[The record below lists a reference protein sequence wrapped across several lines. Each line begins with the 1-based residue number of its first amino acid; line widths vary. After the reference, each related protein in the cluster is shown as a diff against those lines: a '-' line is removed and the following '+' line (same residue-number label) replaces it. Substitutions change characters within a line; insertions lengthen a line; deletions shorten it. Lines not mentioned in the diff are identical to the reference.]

1 MSKKRNKGITLLEAL
16 KPADKPN
23 LNESNSEVP
32 LEVVHIPEFV
42 DRHLDK
48 TKIKAALLLDMNA
61 DEKSIQEK
69 IGNVKL
75 INLFTMVSSLDSKY
89 IKRGDC
95 FLLACIEKIRE
106 TSLLNK
112 DINVLM
118 SEFKEICHQWFLE
131 LESFDIIAI
140 VAKKVHY
147 ADRFS
152 ISELISWLY
161 GYYVV
166 GKQVKWYLSDG
177 TTVCDNDLVIT
188 EREEDDA
195 IKLDYQSYLS
205 ELSINDDYK
214 LIIDSNQR
222 YILAGYINYQ
232 TNSNKDLIDKNW
244 YSDNISFESQIAGN
258 FGSFNKELYNTTL
271 KDIVFKCNGY
281 TQGGDLLLR
290 KYEEY
295 ILNYYKDLYG
305 EL

>member
-1 MSKKRNKGITLLEAL
+1 MDKKRNKGITFLESL
-16 KPADKPN
+16 KQADKPN
-23 LNESNSEVP
+23 LNKSNSEVP
-32 LEVVHIPEFV
+32 LEVIHVPEFV
-42 DRHLDK
+42 DRQPNK
-48 TKIKAALLLDMNA
+48 PKIKAVLLLDMNA

-69 IGNVKL
+69 IGTVKL
-75 INLFTMVSSLDSKY
+75 INLFTMVSSSDSKY
-89 IKRGDC
+89 IKQGDC

-118 SEFKEICHQWFLE
+118 SEFKDICQQWFLE
-131 LESFDIIAI
+131 LESFDI
-140 VAKKVHY
+140 VAVVSKKVHY

-152 ISELISWLY
+152 ISEFISWLY

-166 GKQVKWYLSDG
+166 GKQAKWYLSEG
-177 TTVCDNDLVIT
+177 TTVGENDLIIT
-188 EREEDDA
+188 ELEEDAA
-195 IKLDYQSYLS
+195 IKLDYQSYIS
-205 ELSINDDYK
+205 ELSINNDYK

-232 TNSNKDLIDKNW
+232 ANSNKTLNDKNW

-258 FGSFNKELYNTTL
+258 FGSFNRELYDTTI

>member
-16 KPADKPN
+16 KPVDKSN
-23 LNESNSEVP
+23 LNESSSEVP
-32 LEVVHIPEFV
+32 LEVIHVPDFV
-42 DRHLDK
+42 DRPLDK
-48 TKIKAALLLDMNA
+48 TKIKATLLLDMNA

-106 TSLLNK
+106 TSLLNR

-118 SEFKEICHQWFLE
+118 SEFKNICQQWFLE

-152 ISELISWLY
+152 VSELISWLY

-177 TTVCDNDLVIT
+177 TTVCENDLVIT
-188 EREEDDA
+188 ETEEDDA

-205 ELSINDDYK
+205 ELSTNDNYK

-232 TNSNKDLIDKNW
+232 TNSNKYLIDKKW

>member
-1 MSKKRNKGITLLEAL
+1 MDKKRNKGITFLESL
-16 KPADKPN
+16 KQANEPN
-23 LNESNSEVP
+23 LNKSNSEVS
-32 LEVVHIPEFV
+32 LEVIHVPEFV
-42 DRHLDK
+42 DRQPDK
-48 TKIKAALLLDMNA
+48 TKIKAVLLLDMNA

-69 IGNVKL
+69 IGTVKL

-106 TSLLNK
+106 TSLMNK

-118 SEFKEICHQWFLE
+118 SEFKDICYQWFLE

-177 TTVCDNDLVIT
+177 TTICENDLILT
-188 EREEDDA
+188 EIEEDAA

-205 ELSINDDYK
+205 ELSINDNYK

-232 TNSNKDLIDKNW
+232 TNSNKGLIDKNW
-244 YSDNISFESQIAGN
+244 YSDSISFESQIAGN
-258 FGSFNKELYNTTL
+258 FGSFNRELYNTTI